1 MVERDSEN
9 LSIVF
14 VEIGLVVVVVGLV
27 PLFYFGGGFGR
38 QGLVAV
44 DAAGAADGGSE
55 AIAGLGLGVGVDVGL
70 EAVEEEEWDLEESKG
85 ERGKL
90 PNVISYSTLINGYCK
105 IKMVDEALRLL
116 TEMHQ
121 RNLVPG
127 QLQLKWQRP
136 R

>member
-1 MVERDSEN
+1 MEEKGEKGSKGESESDAELIDEETGLEVGVVERDSEN

-70 EAVEEEEWDLEESKG
+70 EAVEEEEGDLEEG
-85 ERGKL
+85 EGE
-90 PNVISYSTLINGYCK
+90 SE
-105 IKMVDEALRLL
+105 D
-116 TEMHQ
+116 
-121 RNLVPG
+121 
-127 QLQLKWQRP
+127 
-136 R
+136 